1 MHEVVEELADGF
13 GYSISLDRAQ
23 LQPANNSD
31 QGCSELATLHV
42 SFGGSHVEGHAYLL
56 PGHLE
61 HLKAIEAKQKGLEEG
76 APLASAPV
84 PAPELEP
91 TGLWAVTTKNQL
103 REEKLNILDF
113 PPRLELFKKLVP
125 AHCLGSIWS
134 QRDRRDHKYL
144 APTICDTVAHTN
156 TLANSV
162 IATCLGALGMTAQ
175 DRARMVELWIH
186 VAEEAT
192 SVLATAQRGCHG
204 AWERR
209 RQQGV
214 IPSLEMIFSYLE
226 LLHDE
231 MDYYVEGNVLS
242 CRNEEFKFIKDIEMV
257 QKAANLY
264 TVHPDEHFGAWFQA
278 VERLS
283 EEVRE
288 SSSVEVDT
296 HSENATSSE
305 STGRTLLIH
314 GPVELKRGW
323 RRQKRHLFLLSDL
336 LLITNTNYKKN
347 FKIKNKVPLNT
358 IWIANCLDKFGE
370 ADTSAKRSFVLGWPT
385 VNFVATFS
393 SSELKEKW
401 HSSLQRCINL
411 AKEKDQPESIPLKII
426 TEDIKNCVCSVTV
439 TVTNSDTVNNVINMS
454 LPMLGITGSEKD
466 YQLWVSSG
474 KKEAPCPLTGHE
486 HPYIIKMSHRP
497 ATGLLPQGPEGS
509 TFQESP
515 DMQGQFI
522 LKPRHPAR
530 NQQRTGQKSVRINF
544 MGNWALRRGSSAC
557 QDLPYVTPPSAKPGQ
572 LFGVSLGDVCER
584 DSLPP
589 SLLDMLCFL
598 KQKGPLTEG
607 IFRKSANMK
616 SCRALKETLNAG
628 DKVNLD
634 CESVLVVACVLKDF
648 LRNIPGSVFTSDL
661 YAKWV
666 SITDGENEEEKI
678 AATQRLLDELPRAN
692 AALLRY
698 LFGVLHNI
706 QQHSSVNQMTAY
718 NLATCIAPSILCLPN
733 ACSAELESDI
743 TRKISLVQFL
753 IENSLQI
760 FGEDI
765 ASLLGESSMHCDGSE
780 KAIVHYR
787 WLEMLMF
794 YPRTNKQKQKKK
806 QKVEPPTPQ
815 EASSQGAGAEK
826 Q

>member
-1 MHEVVEELADGF
+1 MF
-13 GYSISLDRAQ
+13 SSIKKRFQ
-23 LQPANNSD
+23 LS
-31 QGCSELATLHV
+31 GGRSRLH
-42 SFGGSHVEGHAYLL
+42 
-56 PGHLE
+56 
-61 HLKAIEAKQKGLEEG
+61 
-76 APLASAPV
+76 
-84 PAPELEP
+84 
-91 TGLWAVTTKNQL
+91 L
-103 REEKLNILDF
+103 R
-113 PPRLELFKKLVP
+113 
-125 AHCLGSIWS
+125 
-134 QRDRRDHKYL
+134 
-144 APTICDTVAHTN
+144 
-156 TLANSV
+156 
-162 IATCLGALGMTAQ
+162 
-175 DRARMVELWIH
+175 
-186 VAEEAT
+186 
-192 SVLATAQRGCHG
+192 
-204 AWERR
+204 
-209 RQQGV
+209 
-214 IPSLEMIFSYLE
+214 
-226 LLHDE
+226 
-231 MDYYVEGNVLS
+231 
-242 CRNEEFKFIKDIEMV
+242 
-257 QKAANLY
+257 
-264 TVHPDEHFGAWFQA
+264 
-278 VERLS
+278 
-283 EEVRE
+283 RE

-305 STGRTLLIH
+305 SAGRTLLIH

-336 LLITNTNYKKN
+336 LLITNTNYKKH

-370 ADTSAKRSFVLGWPT
+370 VDTSAKRSFVLGWPT

-439 TVTNSDTVNNVINMS
+439 TVTNSDTVNNIINMS

-515 DMQGQFI
+515 DTQGQFI

-530 NQQRTGQKSVRINF
+530 NQQRKGQKSVRINF
-544 MGNWALRRGSSAC
+544 MGNWALRRGSSTC
-557 QDLPYVTPPSAKPGQ
+557 QDLLHVTPPSPKPGQ

-616 SCRALKETLNAG
+616 LCRALKETLNAG
-628 DKVNLD
+628 DKVNLN

-692 AALLRY
+692 AELLRY

-753 IENSLQI
+753 IENCLQI

-780 KAIVHYR
+780 KAADPSTDFGEDIASLLGESSMHCDGSEKAADPSTDLGEDIASLLGESSMHCDGSEKAADPSTDLGEDIASLLGESSMHCDGSEKSADPSTDFGEDIASLLGESSMHCDGSKKAADPSTDFGVSTKQPVESKPVRVIVTYKKAQLQNDAEAPR
-787 WLEMLMF
+787 GVGPPSSLSAMLSV
-794 YPRTNKQKQKKK
+794 T
-806 QKVEPPTPQ
+806 ED
-815 EASSQGAGAEK
+815 
-826 Q
+826 

>member
-1 MHEVVEELADGF
+1 MFSSIKKRFELSGRP
-13 GYSISLDRAQ
+13 SR
-23 LQPANNSD
+23 
-31 QGCSELATLHV
+31 LH
-42 SFGGSHVEGHAYLL
+42 
-56 PGHLE
+56 
-61 HLKAIEAKQKGLEEG
+61 
-76 APLASAPV
+76 
-84 PAPELEP
+84 
-91 TGLWAVTTKNQL
+91 L
-103 REEKLNILDF
+103 R
-113 PPRLELFKKLVP
+113 
-125 AHCLGSIWS
+125 
-134 QRDRRDHKYL
+134 
-144 APTICDTVAHTN
+144 
-156 TLANSV
+156 
-162 IATCLGALGMTAQ
+162 
-175 DRARMVELWIH
+175 
-186 VAEEAT
+186 
-192 SVLATAQRGCHG
+192 
-204 AWERR
+204 
-209 RQQGV
+209 
-214 IPSLEMIFSYLE
+214 
-226 LLHDE
+226 
-231 MDYYVEGNVLS
+231 
-242 CRNEEFKFIKDIEMV
+242 
-257 QKAANLY
+257 
-264 TVHPDEHFGAWFQA
+264 
-278 VERLS
+278 
-283 EEVRE
+283 RE

-305 STGRTLLIH
+305 SAGRTLLIH
-314 GPVELKRGW
+314 GPVELRRGW
-323 RRQKRHLFLLSDL
+323 RRQKRHLFLFSDL
-336 LLITNTNYKKN
+336 LLIANKNYKKN

-401 HSSLQRCINL
+401 HSSLQRLLLNVIRCINL
-411 AKEKDQPESIPLKII
+411 AKEKDQPKSIPLKIV
-426 TEDIKNCVCSVTV
+426 TEDMKNCEC
-439 TVTNSDTVNNVINMS
+439 
-454 LPMLGITGSEKD
+454 GSEKD

-486 HPYIIKMSHRP
+486 HPYGIKMSHRP
-497 ATGLLPQGPEGS
+497 ATGLLPQGPEDS

-515 DMQGQFI
+515 DTQGQFI

-530 NQQRTGQKSVRINF
+530 NQQRKGQKSVRRNF

-557 QDLPYVTPPSAKPGQ
+557 QDLPHVTPSSPKPGQ

-589 SLLDMLCFL
+589 SLLDMLCFI

-607 IFRKSANMK
+607 IFRKSVNIK

-634 CESVLVVACVLKDF
+634 CESVLVVASVLKDF

-666 SITDGENEEEKI
+666 TITDGENEEEKI

-733 ACSAELESDI
+733 ACSADFESDI

-753 IENSLQI
+753 IENCLQI
-760 FGEDI
+760 FGEDIASLLGENSMHCDGSEKPADPSTDFGEDI

-780 KAIVHYR
+780 KAADPSTDFGEDIASLLGESSMHCDGSEKPADPSTDFGVSTKQPLESKPVRVIVTYKKAQLQNDAEAPR
-787 WLEMLMF
+787 GVGPPSSLSAMLSV
-794 YPRTNKQKQKKK
+794 T
-806 QKVEPPTPQ
+806 ED
-815 EASSQGAGAEK
+815 
-826 Q
+826 